1 MLIISKVMN
10 SQLKLSQNKNNSRWK
25 IFGSNFTREIG
36 IKLSGVPVLVT
47 NIDIGKVTK
56 LKRRIKFYLLSFT

>member
-25 IFGSNFTREIG
+25 IFGSNFTRKIG
-36 IKLSGVPVLVT
+36 IKFSGIPVLFT
-47 NIDIGKVTK
+47 NIDTGKVTK
-56 LKRRIKFYLLSFT
+56 PKKRINSYLISFT